1 MRHATVLA
9 AALVCV
15 AGEAHAQPADADAL
29 IKNGL
34 ELRRQHRDAEALDA
48 FRRAYAESATPR
60 ALAQIAFAEQAL
72 GKWVEA
78 ESDLLKAIA
87 TRDDAWIARNLE
99 LLQRGLATIQ
109 GHLGWIEIAADVSSA
124 DVWINGIDLGTRTLP
139 EKLRVEAGSVDIEL
153 RAAGYEPARRLT
165 SVEARGTGHESI
177 HLVPLAMP
185 AAEPPVQ
192 RAPPTPSPVMTA
204 APRPEVPSRPDAAT
218 RNASFVWL
226 GAGAVALGLGTYFG
240 VRTLS
245 TKSQRDSVC
254 PNPIC
259 PVTGHDALGRPL
271 SEGVALD
278 QQARTLAIES
288 TAWLAAGI
296 VAAGVGATLFWVS
309 RSGTHPAQS
318 GVVRVAPFVGADR
331 AGAQLGGNW

>member
-15 AGEAHAQPADADAL
+15 AADARAQPADADAL
-29 IKNGL
+29 IKSGL

-48 FRRAYAESATPR
+48 FRRAYSESPTPR

-78 ESDLLKAIA
+78 EADLQKAIA
-87 TRDDAWIARNLE
+87 ARDDAWIARNLA
-99 LLQRGLATIQ
+99 LLQRGLATIE
-109 GHLGWIEIAADVSSA
+109 GHLGWIEIAADVSTA
-124 DVWINGIDLGTRTLP
+124 DVSVNGIDLGSRTLP

-165 SVEARGTGHESI
+165 TVEAGGTGHESI

-185 AAEPPVQ
+185 VPESPAPNIAPVQ
-192 RAPPTPSPVMTA
+192 APAVTQ
-204 APRPEVPSRPDAAT
+204 APAPQVPSRPDAAM

-226 GAGAVALGLGTYFG
+226 GAGGVALGLGTYFG

-245 TKSQRDSVC
+245 VKSDRDQQC
-254 PNPIC
+254 QQTC
-259 PVTGHDALGRPL
+259 TFKGFEDDHEARAL
-271 SEGVALD
+271 ALD
-278 QQARTLAIES
+278 S
-288 TAWLAAGI
+288 TAWFAAGI

-318 GVVRVAPFVGADR
+318 GVVRVTPFVGADR
-331 AGAQLGGNW
+331 AGAELGGNW